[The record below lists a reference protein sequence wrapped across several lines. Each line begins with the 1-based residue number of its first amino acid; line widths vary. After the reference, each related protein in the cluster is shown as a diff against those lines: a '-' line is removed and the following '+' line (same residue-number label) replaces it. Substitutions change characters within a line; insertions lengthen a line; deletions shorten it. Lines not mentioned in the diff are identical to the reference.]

1 MRKISCAIASVGV
14 IVLAGCAGGTSNP
27 VFNTAAQKAYI
38 YSASE
43 NSNRSTPEFGATGE
57 VRYCGA
63 GMPPLVQER
72 KKNALAAAAQA
83 CGGENNYAITGE
95 SQTDN
100 APATLMGVAVQC
112 TGFAGRIVYFKCK
125 GAQPRPTGLTKKF
138 SNPKRHKDE
147 NNTESDAAGH
157 VERVRRDDRQRR
169 ST

>member
-1 MRKISCAIASVGV
+1 MQKIKVAMASLG
-14 IVLAGCAGGTSNP
+14 ISILAGCAGGTSNP

-38 YSASE
+38 FSASE

-125 GAQPRPTGLTKKF
+125 GAQPKPTGATK
-138 SNPKRHKDE
+138 
-147 NNTESDAAGH
+147 
-157 VERVRRDDRQRR
+157 
-169 ST
+169 

>member
-63 GMPPLVQER
+63 GMPQLVQGR

-125 GAQPRPTGLTKKF
+125 GAQPRPTGLTK
-138 SNPKRHKDE
+138 
-147 NNTESDAAGH
+147 
-157 VERVRRDDRQRR
+157 
-169 ST
+169 

>member
-1 MRKISCAIASVGV
+1 MLCTTQEFQLRKISHAIALMGI

-38 YSASE
+38 YSTSE
-43 NSNRSTPEFGATGE
+43 NTNRSAPGFGATGE

-63 GMPPLVQER
+63 GMAPLVQER

-83 CGGENNYAITGE
+83 CGGENNYAIIEE

-100 APATLMGVAVQC
+100 APATVMGVAVQC

-125 GAQPRPTGLTKKF
+125 GAQPRPTGLTK
-138 SNPKRHKDE
+138 
-147 NNTESDAAGH
+147 
-157 VERVRRDDRQRR
+157 
-169 ST
+169 

>member
-1 MRKISCAIASVGV
+1 MRKISCATALVSV

-27 VFNTAAQKAYI
+27 IFNTAAQKAYI

-43 NSNRSTPEFGATGE
+43 NTNRSVPGFGATGE

-72 KKNALAAAAQA
+72 KKNALAAAAEA

-95 SQTDN
+95 SQTDD

-125 GAQPRPTGLTKKF
+125 GAQPRPTGLTK
-138 SNPKRHKDE
+138 
-147 NNTESDAAGH
+147 
-157 VERVRRDDRQRR
+157 
-169 ST
+169 

>member
-1 MRKISCAIASVGV
+1 VRKILYAIALLGIS
-14 IVLAGCAGGTSNP
+14 ILAGCAGGTSNP

-38 YSASE
+38 YSPSE
-43 NSNRSTPEFGATGE
+43 NTNRSTPEYGATGE

-63 GMPPLVQER
+63 GMAPLVQER

-125 GAQPRPTGLTKKF
+125 GAQPKPTGFAK
-138 SNPKRHKDE
+138 
-147 NNTESDAAGH
+147 
-157 VERVRRDDRQRR
+157 
-169 ST
+169 

>member
-1 MRKISCAIASVGV
+1 MFCKHGSSKLRNISHVFAFIG
-14 IVLAGCAGGTSNP
+14 IIILAGCAGGASNP

-43 NSNRSTPEFGATGE
+43 NTNRSAPGYGATGE

-83 CGGENNYAITGE
+83 CGGENNYAIIDE
-95 SQTDN
+95 VQTDN

-125 GAQPRPTGLTKKF
+125 GTQPRPTGLTK
-138 SNPKRHKDE
+138 
-147 NNTESDAAGH
+147 
-157 VERVRRDDRQRR
+157 
-169 ST
+169 